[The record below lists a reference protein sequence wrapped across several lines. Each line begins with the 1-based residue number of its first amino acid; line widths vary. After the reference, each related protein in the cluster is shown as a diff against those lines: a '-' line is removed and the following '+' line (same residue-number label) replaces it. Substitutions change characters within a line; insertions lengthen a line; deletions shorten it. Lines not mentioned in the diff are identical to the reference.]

1 MAPSTADAGRRPRI
15 RWFQTILLGGPLKG
29 SNTKFVGVLSLL
41 AAAAALALVASQAF
55 TQLGLRRAMDA
66 ADHREAEQFFEALRA
81 LGPRPLTDETL
92 TLFLAEHHEEGLRY
106 VQLQRPREGH
116 FSVGEA
122 QLDGM
127 GHHGLQRGAGI
138 IRAYRS
144 PPPHPP
150 GKRPPGKRPGKR
162 PRHRLEHSET
172 IEFVPTLGPDLQRD
186 ARLGLGA
193 SGFAVVLFVLLAL
206 TMRQMLRQRSE
217 ALHAAEDARRLA
229 VLGEMT
235 AVLAHEIRNPLASLK
250 GHAQLLVEML
260 DGPERTKADKVVAEA
275 WRLEELT
282 RHLLDFVRS
291 PELQREPTDLA
302 QLAREVGESIEGEF
316 HVRGEGSADIDAAR
330 VRQALTNLASNAAAA
345 GGPVEVLVGT
355 EGALASIQVLDHG
368 PGFEGDL
375 EELCEPFYTTRTRGT
390 GLGLSIAKR
399 IIDQHG
405 GDLRAHNRPEGGAC
419 FTIELPRETT
429 S

>member
-1 MAPSTADAGRRPRI
+1 MKPSD
-15 RWFQTILLGGPLKG
+15 
-29 SNTKFVGVLSLL
+29 TKFVGLLSLL
-41 AAAAALALVASQAF
+41 AGAAALALVASQVF

-66 ADHREAEQFFEALRA
+66 ADHREAEQFFEALRG
-81 LGPRPLTDETL
+81 LGPRPLSDEAL
-92 TLFLAEHHEEGLRY
+92 ALFLAEHHEEGLRY
-106 VQLQRPREGH
+106 VRLGRPWDGD
-116 FSVGEA
+116 FSAGEA
-122 QLDGM
+122 QLSSEGR
-127 GHHGLQRGAGI
+127 HGLQRGGGLV
-138 IRAYRS
+138 RAYRT
-144 PPPHPP
+144 PPHPP
-150 GKRPPGKRPGKR
+150 GDRPGPRPGKRPGKR
-162 PRHRLEHSET
+162 PPRRAEHTEV
-172 IEFVPTLGPDLQRD
+172 IEFVPTLGPELQRD

-206 TMRQMLRQRSE
+206 TMRQMLRQRAE

-260 DGPERTKADKVVAEA
+260 DGAQRRKADKVVAEA

-291 PELQREPTDLA
+291 PELKRERTDLA

-316 HVRGEGSADIDAAR
+316 QTRGEASACVDAAR
-330 VRQALTNLASNAAAA
+330 VRQALTNIASNAAAA
-345 GGPVEVLVGT
+345 GGPVELVVQS
-355 EGALASIQVLDHG
+355 EGALASIQVLDQG
-368 PGFEGDL
+368 PGLDGTL

-405 GDLRAHNRPEGGAC
+405 GELRAQSRPEGGAC
-419 FTIELPRETT
+419 FTIELPREAT